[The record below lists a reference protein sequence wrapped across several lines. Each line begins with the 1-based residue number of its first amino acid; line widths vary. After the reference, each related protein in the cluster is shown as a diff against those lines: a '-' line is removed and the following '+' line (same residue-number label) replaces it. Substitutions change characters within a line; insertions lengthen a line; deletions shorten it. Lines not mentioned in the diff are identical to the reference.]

1 MSAGDIFSEWVS
13 YEKIVANDYMHHREF
28 IALLAE
34 HAGRE
39 LEQPLAIVD
48 LGCGDARPVLPLLRE
63 FETGRYVGVDNSPAA
78 IDRARRALAGLAI
91 PFEIACGSMPGALA
105 DLDGPFDLAIASYSL
120 HHLDRQQKQHA
131 LRECRRLLR
140 PGGLLGVVDVFLE
153 EGETREDY
161 ICRWQRNARR
171 KFTALT
177 GDEIESLLDHVESC
191 DLPETVADYRRLA
204 EAAGF
209 PTTTP
214 LRQDAERLNRLVV
227 IS

>member
-1 MSAGDIFSEWVS
+1 MSAQEIFSEWVS
-13 YEKIVANDYMHHREF
+13 YEKIVANDYMHHRDF

-34 HAGRE
+34 HVGRE

-48 LGCGDARPVLPLLRE
+48 LGCGDAQPVLPLLRE
-63 FETGRYVGVDNSPAA
+63 FEVGRYLGVDNSPAA
-78 IDRARRALAGLAI
+78 IDRARRTLARLAI
-91 PFEIACGSMPGALA
+91 PFELFCESMPGALA

-120 HHLDRQQKQHA
+120 HHLDRHQKRQA

-140 PGGLLGVVDVFLE
+140 PGGMLGVIDVFLE

-161 ICRWQRNARR
+161 VRRWQQNARDT
-171 KFTALT
+171 FTAL
-177 GDEIESLLDHVESC
+177 GADEMETLLDHVGSC
-191 DLPETVADYRRLA
+191 DLPETVEDYRRLA
-204 EAAGF
+204 AAEGF
-209 PTTTP
+209 PATTP